1 MKRRKLVAL
10 VALIVFAFL
19 GLLAVSAVLFVTRT
33 QRGRDWVRDIATPF
47 IARAAKGGTV
57 YVGKVTGN
65 FLTGFTVDTFAIR
78 DKRGELFLSTGRVS
92 VSYNPRDILDYRIY
106 IRRASVQHPYVH
118 IVQHNDYSWN
128 YREIFPSSGG
138 PPPLKDVTRRSLGDY
153 IVIDTATVTDAT
165 FLLTMRWTPDDSLKG
180 RVRDS
185 VIKAHLENPQKA
197 VSRTFDGFGRL
208 YAWRNAN
215 ALISHVRLADPDSD
229 RKFGMEFRV
238 ASLSADEYEPTFK
251 FRNVV
256 ATARKLGDSLW
267 FQVPRFSLPASHGH
281 GQGKVWWGSD
291 RPVRYD
297 IAVRA
302 DTVSLDDVN
311 WVYPDLPRTGGGTVD
326 LTIRNDAPPNEQI
339 VNFKLTRMDVRST
352 KSHLTGDMSFGIGAP
367 VLLVR
372 DVNLHGDPVDFDLL
386 RTLSGKPFPV
396 DWQGQI
402 FATARGRGGPLTN
415 FVVDDARGT
424 FRDAHVR
431 GAVSSFSGKGELN
444 ILYPAFTVFRGFD
457 VNAGSID
464 LRTIE
469 YLYPSFPRLRGF
481 ASGIARLDSS
491 WLDVRFSNASV
502 TLSDGNVEPSHF
514 TGSGRIT
521 YGDPFMLY
529 DVNLSAQPLS
539 MAWLTQSYPA
549 IPLRGVWSGPIRAR
563 GSSPDLELTASLQ
576 SPLGAFS
583 FDGRVDI
590 DSVGGYGAHGAGH
603 FSGLNLA
610 QIVSAPKLPAGTISG
625 QYQVDAAGPSAADIK
640 GIANLE
646 IERTDIDGIRVYPSK
661 AQLAFGDG
669 RIRIVD
675 TLKVRTAA
683 ARVVAWGAIGLP
695 GGRGDSLLH
704 FAAIVDSLGGLR
716 RYLASV
722 NEPDSAAADS
732 LTGYIEVRGTLGGT
746 LDRLTLTDSVRAAN
760 LFMNGTSA
768 DSVVG
773 TMSITDLLHARRGTV
788 TATAGS
794 VVLGGVELDSLGG
807 RVDIEDSTHVR
818 FRLGAR
824 NRDVIAASASGAASF
839 EGTGRVAVVDSLAA
853 TIGESQGRMASRAT
867 IAVDTAGGI
876 RVDSLV
882 LRNRDSALVVVT
894 GDVPTVGA
902 VYGRVRALNVPLRDV
917 GILARLRDTLSGVG
931 ALDLSVAG
939 TKVDPRVQI
948 AANVANANWSGVD
961 VTRATANAKIGLRHF
976 LLDSLVVTRKD
987 SVALRA
993 VADVPVDVSL
1003 FSMRVRNDSISGSI
1017 VAPSTDLSLLKAFL
1031 PKGAEMSGSLS
1042 ANVSVSGLARSPSLK
1057 GTVNIAGGSVLL
1069 RQQTGVL
1076 IKNINGRLEGVGTLA
1091 GQDSVFVALSGET
1104 EDGRDR
1110 GTSRLTGW
1118 VKNLTQRNAAPSFE
1132 FRLGASNFH
1141 AINRRS
1147 LADLYVSFRDS
1158 IRLKG
1163 DLNSPVLSGGPI
1175 IVDRGAIFLPDRD
1188 LARKRAVEFVPES
1201 VTPAG
1206 QQQTH
1211 AMLEKLITN
1220 LAISNVSVVLGNDVR
1235 LRSSEANV
1243 RLTGDL
1249 RVVTRTDLSTR
1260 TLASTG
1266 QLIPRLS
1273 LEGILTTAGGTY
1285 NLNLGPL
1292 QREFQVQTGGTV
1304 TFAGDPENP
1313 TLNIYAQYN
1322 VKQYHDRDL
1331 GVIVNLYGPLLPY
1344 PVIDLKSNADYT
1356 ISETDLLSYLLTGKP
1371 GFDFGSANGGSQV
1384 LALLA
1389 PTLSAVAADR
1399 IRQSVPGL
1407 GMLRFEL
1414 GTTNG
1419 TQAENAG
1426 AFSNLRLTD
1435 YLYSSTIG
1443 AEKQVTKDLFL
1454 SVNTGFCQFS
1464 GETGFTGANWL
1475 AGAGAKVEYR
1485 VTDRLSVQGAY
1496 DPATVTRTCGG
1507 KQSFIGVVPTPQ
1519 NFSISLSHTWR
1530 F

>member
-10 VALIVFAFL
+10 VAAITFAFL

-33 QRGRDWVRDIATPF
+33 QTGRDWVRDLATPL
-47 IARAAKGGTV
+47 IQRGVKGGTV
-57 YVGKVTGN
+57 HVGKITGN

-78 DKRGELFLSTGRVS
+78 DKRGELFVSTGRVS

-128 YREIFPSSGG
+128 FKEIFPSSGG

-153 IVIDTATVTDAT
+153 IVIDTTTVTDAT

-185 VIKAHLENPQKA
+185 VIKVHLETPQKA
-197 VSRTFDGFGRL
+197 VSKTFDGYGRL

-229 RKFGMEFRV
+229 RKYGMEFRV

-267 FQVPRFSLPASHGH
+267 FQVPYFALPASNGR

-297 IAVRA
+297 IAIRS
-302 DTVSLDDVN
+302 DSVSLDDVN
-311 WVYPDLPRTGGGTVD
+311 WVYPDLPRTGGGSVD
-326 LTIRNDAPPNEQI
+326 LAIKNDAPPNEQI

-372 DVNLHGDPVDFDLL
+372 DLNLRADPVDFDLL

-415 FVVDDARGT
+415 FYVEDARGT
-424 FRDAHVR
+424 FRDAHVP
-431 GAVSSFSGKGELN
+431 GAVSSFSGRGELN

-457 VNAGSID
+457 VNAGSLD

-481 ASGIARLDSS
+481 ASGTARLDSS
-491 WLDVRFSNASV
+491 WLDVRFSNANV
-502 TLSDGNVEPSHF
+502 TLSDGTVEPSHF
-514 TGSGRIT
+514 TGGGRIT

-539 MAWLTQSYPA
+539 MGWLTQSYPA
-549 IPLRGVWSGPIRAR
+549 IPLRGLWSGPIRAR

-590 DSVGGYGAHGAGH
+590 DSVGGYGAHGRGD

-610 QIVSAPKLPAGTISG
+610 QIVSAPKLPVGTISG
-625 QYQVDAAGPSAADIK
+625 QYQVDAAGPTAADMK
-640 GIANLE
+640 GAANVE
-646 IERTDIDGIRVYPSK
+646 IERTVIDGIRVYPSK
-661 AQLAFGDG
+661 AQLAFADG
-669 RIRIVD
+669 RMRIVD
-675 TLKVRTAA
+675 TLNVRTSA
-683 ARVVAWGAIGLP
+683 ARILAWGAIGLP

-704 FAAIVDSLGGLR
+704 FNAIVDSLGGLR
-716 RYLASV
+716 RYLSSA
-722 NEPDSAAADS
+722 NEPDSTVADS
-732 LTGYIEVRGTLGGT
+732 LTGYVEVRGTFGGT
-746 LDRLTLTDSVRAAN
+746 LDKLTLTDSVRAAN
-760 LFMNGTSA
+760 LFVNGASA
-768 DSVVG
+768 DSIVAA
-773 TMSITDLLHARRGTV
+773 MSITDLLHQRRGAV
-788 TATAGS
+788 SALAGG
-794 VVLGGVELDSLGG
+794 VVLGGVELDSIGG
-807 RVDIEDSTHVR
+807 HVEVEDSTHVR

-824 NRDVIAASASGAASF
+824 NRDVITASASGGVSS
-839 EGTGRVAVVDSLAA
+839 TGDERIAVVDSLAA
-853 TIGESQGRMASRAT
+853 TIGESQWRMASRST
-867 IAVDTAGGI
+867 IALDTAGGI

-882 LRNRDSALVVVT
+882 LRNRDSALVIVT
-894 GDVPTVGA
+894 GDVPTTGA
-902 VYGRVRALNVPLRDV
+902 VYGKLHALNVPLRDI

-931 ALDLSVAG
+931 AVDLSVAG
-939 TKVDPRVQI
+939 TKADPRVEV
-948 AANVANANWSGVD
+948 ATNVSNANWSGVD
-961 VTRATANAKIGLRHF
+961 VTRATANAKIGLRRF

-1003 FSMRVRNDSISGSI
+1003 FSMRVRNDTISGSI
-1017 VAPSTDLSLLKAFL
+1017 IAPSTDLSLLKAFL
-1031 PKGAEMSGSLS
+1031 PKGATVTGKLA
-1042 ANVSVSGLARSPSLK
+1042 ANVKVEGLARSPLLS
-1057 GTVNIAGGSVLL
+1057 GNVTIADGSVYMS
-1069 RQQTGVL
+1069 QTGVTV
-1076 IKNINGRLEGVGTLA
+1076 KNINGGASGVGTLA
-1091 GQDSVFVALSGET
+1091 GQDSLFVRLAGET
-1104 EDGRDR
+1104 EDGKNR
-1110 GTSRLTGW
+1110 GVARLTGW
-1118 VKNLTQRNAAPSFE
+1118 AKNLTQRNAVPSFG

-1141 AINRRS
+1141 AVNKRS
-1147 LADLYVSFRDS
+1147 LADLYITFSDS
-1158 IRLKG
+1158 IRLNG
-1163 DLNSPVLSGGPI
+1163 DLNAPVLSGGPI
-1175 IVDRGAIFLPDRD
+1175 LVDHGAIFLADRD
-1188 LARKRAVEFVPES
+1188 LARKRAVEFVPENVS
-1201 VTPAG
+1201 LSGAQPTY
-1206 QQQTH
+1206 
-1211 AMLEKLITN
+1211 AMLQRLMAN

-1243 RLTGDL
+1243 RLSGDL

-1273 LEGILTTAGGTY
+1273 LEGILTTEGGTY

-1304 TFAGDPENP
+1304 NFAGDPENP
-1313 TLNIYAQYN
+1313 TLNIDALYN
-1322 VKQYHDRDL
+1322 VKQYHERDL
-1331 GVIVNLYGPLLPY
+1331 GVIVNLRGPLLPY
-1344 PVIDLKSNADYT
+1344 PEIELKSNADYF
-1356 ISETDLLSYLLTGKP
+1356 ISPTDLLSYLLIGQP
-1371 GFDFGSANGGSQV
+1371 GFDFTNTTGGSQV
-1384 LALLA
+1384 LTLLA
-1389 PTLSAVAADR
+1389 PSLSAVAADQ
-1399 IRQSVPGL
+1399 IRQRVPGL
-1407 GMLRFEL
+1407 DVFRFEL
-1414 GTTNG
+1414 GTGNAA
-1419 TQAENAG
+1419 QAENAS
-1426 AFSNLRLTD
+1426 AFSNLNLRD
-1435 YLYSSTIG
+1435 YLYTSTIG
-1443 AEKQVTKDLFL
+1443 AEKQVTKDLFV
-1454 SVNTGFCQFS
+1454 SVNTGLCQFES
-1464 GETGFTGANWL
+1464 GGFTGNWL
-1475 AGAGAKVEYR
+1475 AGTGAKIEYR
-1485 VTDRLSVQGAY
+1485 ITDRVSVQTGVE
-1496 DPATVTRTCGG
+1496 PSTVTRTCGAR
-1507 KQSFIGVVPTPQ
+1507 QSFIGVSPTPP
-1519 NFSISLSHTWR
+1519 NYSISFSHTWR

>member
-10 VALIVFAFL
+10 VAAITFAFL
-19 GLLAVSAVLFVTRT
+19 GLLVVCAVFFVTRT
-33 QRGRDWVRDIATPF
+33 QSGRDWVRDLATPL
-47 IARAAKGGTV
+47 IQRGVKGGTV
-57 YVGKVTGN
+57 YIGKLTGN
-65 FLTGFTVDTFAIR
+65 FLTGFTVDSFAIR

-106 IRRASVQHPYVH
+106 VRRASVQHPYIH
-118 IVQHNDYSWN
+118 IVQHNDYVWN
-128 YREIFPSSGG
+128 FKEIFASTGG

-153 IVIDTATVTDAT
+153 IVIDTTTVTDAT

-185 VIKAHLENPQKA
+185 VIKAHLDNPQKA
-197 VSRTFDGFGRL
+197 VSKTFDGYGRL

-229 RKFGMEFRV
+229 RQFGMEFRV

-251 FRNVV
+251 FRSVV
-256 ATARKLGDSLW
+256 ATARKLADSLW
-267 FQVPRFSLPASHGH
+267 FQVPHFALPASSGH

-297 IAVRA
+297 IAIRG
-302 DTVSLDDVN
+302 DSVSLDDVN

-326 LTIRNDAPPNEQI
+326 LAIKNDAPPNEQI

-372 DVNLHGDPVDFDLL
+372 DVNLRGDPVDFDFL
-386 RTLSGKPFPV
+386 RALSGKPFPV

-415 FVVDDARGT
+415 FFVDDARGT

-431 GAVSSFSGKGELN
+431 GAVSSFSGKGALN

-481 ASGIARLDSS
+481 AAGTARLDSS

-502 TLSDGNVEPSHF
+502 TLSDANAEPSHF
-514 TGSGRIT
+514 TGNGRIT

-549 IPLRGVWSGPIRAR
+549 IPLRGTWSGPIRAR

-590 DSVGGYGAHGAGH
+590 DSIGGYGAHGRGD

-610 QIVSAPKLPAGTISG
+610 QIVAAPKLPVGTISG
-625 QYQVDAAGPSAADIK
+625 QYQVDAAGPTAADIK
-640 GIANLE
+640 GTANLE
-646 IERTDIDGIRVYPSK
+646 IERTVIDGIRVYPSK

-669 RIRIVD
+669 RMRIID
-675 TLKVRTAA
+675 TLNVRTAA
-683 ARVVAWGAIGLP
+683 AHVLAWGAIGLP

-704 FAAIVDSLGGLR
+704 FSAIVDSLGGLR
-716 RYLASV
+716 RYLASA
-722 NEPDSAAADS
+722 NEPDSVAADS
-732 LTGYIEVRGTLGGT
+732 LTGYIEARGALGGT
-746 LDRLTLTDSVRAAN
+746 LDKLTLTDSVRASN
-760 LFMNGTSA
+760 LFLNGTSA
-768 DSVVG
+768 DSIVG
-773 TMSITDLLHARRGTV
+773 AMSITDLLHARHGTV
-788 TATAGS
+788 SALAGG
-794 VVLGGVELDSLGG
+794 VVLGGVELDSIGG
-807 RVDIEDSTHVR
+807 SVDVEDSTHVR

-824 NRDVIAASASGAASF
+824 NRDVIAASASGGVSSTAG
-839 EGTGRVAVVDSLAA
+839 EYVAMVDSLAA
-853 TIGESQGRMASRAT
+853 TIGESQWRMVSRST

-902 VYGRVRALNVPLRDV
+902 VYGKVRAVNVPLRDV

-931 ALDLSVAG
+931 AVDVSVAG
-939 TKVDPRVQI
+939 TKADPRIQL
-948 AANVANANWSGVD
+948 ATSAANANWNGVD
-961 VTRATANAKIGLRHF
+961 IARATANARIGLRHF
-976 LLDSLVVTRKD
+976 LLDSLVVNRKD

-1003 FSMRVRNDSISGSI
+1003 FSMRVRNDTISGSL

-1031 PKGAEMSGSLS
+1031 PKGAEITGKLS
-1042 ANVSVSGLARSPSLK
+1042 ADLSVSGLARSPSLK
-1057 GTVNIAGGSVLL
+1057 GSVDIANGSVLL
-1069 RQQTGVL
+1069 RQQTGVTV
-1076 IKNINGRLEGVGTLA
+1076 KNINGRLEGVGTLS
-1091 GQDSVFVALSGET
+1091 GQDSAYVRVAGET
-1104 EDGRDR
+1104 EDGKNR
-1110 GTSRLTGW
+1110 GTVQLTGW
-1118 VKNLTQRNAAPSFE
+1118 LKNFTQRNALPSFQ
-1132 FRLGASNFH
+1132 FSLGASNFH
-1141 AINRRS
+1141 AISRRS
-1147 LADLYVSFRDS
+1147 LADLYVTFNAP
-1158 IRLKG
+1158 ITLTG
-1163 DLNSPVLSGGPI
+1163 DLNAPVLSGGPI

-1188 LARKRAVEFVPES
+1188 LARKRAVEFVPETL
-1201 VTPAG
+1201 VPTG
-1206 QQQTH
+1206 TQTTN
-1211 AMLEKLITN
+1211 AMLERLMSN
-1220 LAISNVSVVLGNDVR
+1220 LAIPNVSVVLGNDVR
-1235 LRSSEANV
+1235 LKSSEANV

-1266 QLIPRLS
+1266 QLIPRIS
-1273 LEGILTTAGGTY
+1273 LEGILTTEGGTY

-1313 TLNIYAQYN
+1313 TLNIDAQYN

-1331 GVIVNLYGPLLPY
+1331 GVIVNLNGPLLPY
-1344 PVIDLKSNADYT
+1344 PTIYLKSNADYS
-1356 ISETDLLSYLLTGKP
+1356 ISETDLLSYLLTGQP
-1371 GFDFGSANGGSQV
+1371 GFDFSPTGQTQQV

-1389 PTLSAVAADR
+1389 PTVSAVAADR
-1399 IRQSVPGL
+1399 LRQSVPGL
-1407 GMLRFEL
+1407 DMLRFEL
-1414 GTTNG
+1414 GASQNTSTN
-1419 TQAENAG
+1419 
-1426 AFSNLRLTD
+1426 AFSTVGLKD
-1435 YLYSSTIG
+1435 YLYTSTIG
-1443 AEKQVTKDLFL
+1443 AEKQVTKDLFV
-1454 SVNTGFCQFS
+1454 SVNTGLCQLES
-1464 GETGFTGANWL
+1464 GGFTGGNWL

-1485 VTDRLSVQGAY
+1485 ITDRLSVQTAY
-1496 DPATVTRTCGG
+1496 DPSTATRTCGAR
-1507 KQSFIGVVPTPQ
+1507 QSFIGVVPTPP
-1519 NFSISLSHTWR
+1519 NYSISFTHTWR

>member
-10 VALIVFAFL
+10 VAAITFAFL

-33 QRGRDWVRDIATPF
+33 QTGRDWVRDLVTPLV
-47 IARAAKGGTV
+47 ARAAKGGTV
-57 YVGKVTGN
+57 HIGRVTGN

-106 IRRASVQHPYVH
+106 IHRASVQHPYVH

-128 YREIFPSSGG
+128 FREIFPSSGG

-153 IVIDTATVTDAT
+153 IVIDTTTVTDAT

-185 VIKAHLENPQKA
+185 VIKAHLDNPQKA
-197 VSRTFDGFGRL
+197 VSKTFDGYGRL

-215 ALISHVRLADPDSD
+215 ALISHIRLADPDSD

-267 FQVPRFSLPASHGH
+267 FQVPRFALPASSGH

-297 IAVRA
+297 IAIRG
-302 DTVSLDDVN
+302 DSVSLDDVN

-326 LTIRNDAPPNEQI
+326 LAIKNDPPPNEQI

-372 DVNLHGDPVDFDLL
+372 DVNLRGDPVDFDFL

-415 FVVDDARGT
+415 FVVEDARGT

-431 GAVSSFSGKGELN
+431 GAVSSFSGRGELN

-481 ASGIARLDSS
+481 AAGVARLDSS

-502 TLSDGNVEPSHF
+502 TLSDGNVEPAHF

-529 DVNLSAQPLS
+529 DVTLSAQPLS

-549 IPLRGVWSGPIRAR
+549 IPLRGLWSGPIRAR
-563 GSSPDLELTASLQ
+563 GSSPDLELSASLQ
-576 SPLGAFS
+576 GPLGAFS

-590 DSVGGYGAHGAGH
+590 DSIGGYGAQGRGD

-610 QIVSAPKLPAGTISG
+610 QIVSAPKLPVGTISG

-640 GIANLE
+640 GSANLE
-646 IERTDIDGIRVYPSK
+646 IERTVIDGIRVYPSK

-669 RIRIVD
+669 RMRIVD
-675 TLKVRTAA
+675 TLNVRTAA
-683 ARVVAWGAIGLP
+683 ARVLAWGAIGLP

-704 FAAIVDSLGGLR
+704 FTAIVDSLGGLR
-716 RYLASV
+716 RYLSTA
-722 NEPDSAAADS
+722 NEADSAAAADS
-732 LTGYIEVRGTLGGT
+732 LTGYVEVRGTMGGT
-746 LDRLTLTDSVRAAN
+746 LDKLTLTDSVRAAN
-760 LFMNGTSA
+760 LFVNGTSA

-788 TATAGS
+788 SALAGS
-794 VVLGGVELDSLGG
+794 VVLGGVELDSIGG

-824 NRDVIAASASGAASF
+824 NRDVIAASAMGRVASVGG
-839 EGTGRVAVVDSLAA
+839 ERVAVVDSLAA
-853 TIGESQGRMASRAT
+853 TVGESQWRMTSRST
-867 IAVDTAGGI
+867 IALDTAGGI

-882 LRNRDSALVVVT
+882 LRNRDSALVVAT

-902 VYGRVRALNVPLRDV
+902 VYGKVHAVNVPLRDV

-931 ALDLSVAG
+931 AIDLSVSG
-939 TKVDPRVQI
+939 TKASPTVI
-948 AANVANANWSGVD
+948 AEAGISSANWSGVD
-961 VTRATANAKIGLRHF
+961 VSRAVARAHF
-976 LLDSLVVTRKD
+976 GEKRAILDTLIVMRKD
-987 SVALRA
+987 SAALVASA
-993 VADVPVDVSL
+993 SIPADVTL
-1003 FSMRVRNDSISGSI
+1003 FTFHVRNEPITGRLI
-1017 VAPSTDLSLLKAFL
+1017 APSTDLSLLGAFL
-1031 PKGAEMSGSLS
+1031 PKGAEVTGRLS
-1042 ANVSVSGLARSPSLK
+1042 ADLKVAGLARAPSLQ
-1057 GTVNIAGGSVLL
+1057 GTVNVANGSVLL

-1076 IKNINGRLEGVGTLA
+1076 VKNINGTLEGVGTLA
-1091 GQDSVFVALSGET
+1091 GQDSLFVRLAGET
-1104 EDGRDR
+1104 ENGKDR
-1110 GTSRLTGW
+1110 GTTRLTGW
-1118 VKNLTQRNAAPSFE
+1118 VKNLTRRTGSPSFE
-1132 FRLGASNFH
+1132 LNLGASNFH

-1147 LADLYVSFRDS
+1147 LADLYVTFTDS
-1158 IRLKG
+1158 IKLKG
-1163 DLNSPVLSGGPI
+1163 DLNAPVLSGGPI
-1175 IVDRGAIFLPDRD
+1175 VVNRGAIFLPDRD

-1201 VTPAG
+1201 VVPTGAQP
-1206 QQQTH
+1206 TH
-1211 AMLEKLITN
+1211 AQLEKLMAN

-1243 RLTGDL
+1243 RLSGDL
-1249 RVVTRTDLSTR
+1249 RVVTRTDLATR

-1273 LEGILTTAGGTY
+1273 LEGILTTEGGTY

-1292 QREFQVQTGGTV
+1292 QREFQVLTGGTV
-1304 TFAGDPENP
+1304 NFAGDPENP
-1313 TLNIYAQYN
+1313 TLNIDALYN

-1331 GVIVNLYGPLLPY
+1331 GVIVNLHGPLLPY
-1344 PVIDLKSNADYT
+1344 PEIDLKSNAGYD
-1356 ISETDLLSYLLTGKP
+1356 ISTTDLLSYLLTGKP
-1371 GFDFGSANGGSQV
+1371 GFDFTQNSGTSQV

-1399 IRQSVPGL
+1399 LRQSVPGL
-1407 GMLRFEL
+1407 SMLQFQL
-1414 GTTNG
+1414 GTT
-1419 TQAENAG
+1419 TQAENAST
-1426 AFSNLRLTD
+1426 FSNLGLKN
-1435 YLYSSTIG
+1435 YLYTSTIG
-1443 AEKQVTKDLFL
+1443 AEKQVTKDLFV
-1454 SVNTGFCQFS
+1454 SVNTGLCQLES
-1464 GETGFTGANWL
+1464 GGFTGANWL

-1485 VTDRLSVQGAY
+1485 ITERLSVQTAY
-1496 DPATVTRTCGG
+1496 DPSTATRTCGAR
-1507 KQSFIGVVPTPQ
+1507 QSFIGVVPTPP
-1519 NFSISLSHTWR
+1519 NYSISFSHTWR

>member
-10 VALIVFAFL
+10 VAAITFVFL

-33 QRGRDWVRDIATPF
+33 QTGRDWVRDLATPLLE
-47 IARAAKGGTV
+47 RAAKGGTV
-57 YVGKVTGN
+57 HIGRVTGN

-106 IRRASVQHPYVH
+106 IRRASVQHPYIH

-128 YREIFPSSGG
+128 YKEIFPPSGG
-138 PPPLKDVTRRSLGDY
+138 PPPLKNVTRRSLGDY
-153 IVIDTATVTDAT
+153 IVIDTTTVTDGT

-197 VSRTFDGFGRL
+197 VSRTFDGYGRL

-229 RKFGMEFRV
+229 QKFGMEFRV

-267 FQVPRFSLPASHGH
+267 FEVPRFALPASNGH

-291 RPVRYD
+291 RPVRYN
-297 IAVRA
+297 IAIRG
-302 DTVSLDDVN
+302 DSVSLDDVN
-311 WVYPDLPRTGGGTVD
+311 WVYPDLPRSGGGTVD
-326 LTIRNDAPPNEQI
+326 LAIKNDAPPNEQI

-352 KSHLTGDMSFGIGAP
+352 KSHLTGGMSFGIGAP

-372 DVNLHGDPVDFDLL
+372 DVNVRGDPVDFDLL

-415 FVVDDARGT
+415 FVVEDARGT
-424 FRDAHVR
+424 FRDAHVS

-481 ASGIARLDSS
+481 ASGVARLDSS
-491 WLDVRFSNASV
+491 WLDVRFSNAAV
-502 TLSDGNVEPSHF
+502 TLSDGNTEPSHF

-539 MAWLTQSYPA
+539 MGWLTQSYPA
-549 IPLRGVWSGPIRAR
+549 IPLRGLWSGPIRAR
-563 GSSPDLELTASLQ
+563 GSSPDLELVASLQ
-576 SPLGAFS
+576 GPLGAFS

-590 DSVGGYGAHGAGH
+590 DSIGGYGAHGRGD

-610 QIVSAPKLPAGTISG
+610 QIVSAPKLPAGTLSG
-625 QYQVDAAGPSAADIK
+625 QYQVDAAGPSAAELK
-640 GIANLE
+640 GTANLE
-646 IERTDIDGIRVYPSK
+646 IERTVIDGIRVYPSK
-661 AQLAFGDG
+661 TQLAFGDG
-669 RIRIVD
+669 RMRIID
-675 TLKVRTAA
+675 TLNIRTSA
-683 ARVVAWGAIGLP
+683 ARVLAWGAIGLP

-704 FAAIVDSLGGLR
+704 FTAIVDSVGGLR
-716 RYLASV
+716 RYLSTA
-722 NEPDSAAADS
+722 NEPDSIAADS
-732 LTGYIEVRGTLGGT
+732 LTGYIEARGTLGGT
-746 LDRLTLTDSVRAAN
+746 LDKLALAGSVRAAN
-760 LFMNGTSA
+760 FYMNGTSA

-773 TMSITDLLHARRGTV
+773 TMNITDLLHARRGTV
-788 TATAGS
+788 SGLAGS
-794 VVLGGVELDSLGG
+794 VVIGGVELDSVGG
-807 RVDIEDSTHVR
+807 RVDIEDSTHAR

-824 NRDVIAASASGAASF
+824 NRDVIAASASGAVSAVGA
-839 EGTGRVAVVDSLAA
+839 EYVGVVDSLAA
-853 TIGESQGRMASRAT
+853 TIGESQWRMTSRST

-902 VYGRVRALNVPLRDV
+902 VYGKVRAVNVPLRDV

-931 ALDLSVAG
+931 GIDLAVAG
-939 TKVDPRVQI
+939 TKADPRVQV

-961 VTRATANAKIGLRHF
+961 VTRATANARIGLRHL
-976 LLDSLVVTRKD
+976 LLDSLVVNRKD

-1003 FSMRVRNDSISGSI
+1003 FSIRVRNDTISGSV

-1031 PKGAEMSGSLS
+1031 PKGTEVTGRLS
-1042 ANVSVSGLARSPSLK
+1042 ANVGVSGLARSPSLK
-1057 GTVNIAGGSVLL
+1057 GRVDIASGSVLL

-1076 IKNINGRLEGVGTLA
+1076 VKNINGTVEGVGTLA
-1091 GQDSVFVALSGET
+1091 GQDSVNVRLAGET
-1104 EDGRDR
+1104 EDGKNR
-1110 GTSRLTGW
+1110 GTARFTGW
-1118 VKNLTQRNAAPSFE
+1118 AKNLTQRNARPSFQ
-1132 FRLGASNFH
+1132 FSLGASNFH

-1147 LADLYVSFRDS
+1147 LADLYVTFSDS
-1158 IRLKG
+1158 LRLRG
-1163 DLNSPVLSGGPI
+1163 DLNSPVLTGGPI
-1175 IVDRGAIFLPDRD
+1175 VVDRGAIFLPDRD
-1188 LARKRAVEFVPES
+1188 LARKRAVEFVPENVS
-1201 VTPAG
+1201 PSGTQP
-1206 QQQTH
+1206 TH
-1211 AMLEKLITN
+1211 AMLERLMAN
-1220 LAISNVSVVLGNDVR
+1220 LAISNVAVVLGNDVR

-1249 RVVTRTDLSTR
+1249 RVVTQTERSTR
-1260 TLASTG
+1260 TVASTG

-1273 LEGILTTAGGTY
+1273 LEGILTTQGGTY

-1313 TLNIYAQYN
+1313 TLNIDAQYN

-1331 GVIVNLYGPLLPY
+1331 GVIVNLHGPLLPY
-1344 PVIDLKSNADYT
+1344 PVIDLRSNADYY

-1371 GFDFGSANGGSQV
+1371 GFDFNSQASQV
-1384 LALLA
+1384 LSLLA

-1407 GMLRFEL
+1407 DMLRFEL
-1414 GTTNG
+1414 GTTQ
-1419 TQAENAG
+1419 TENAN
-1426 AFSNLRLTD
+1426 APSNATVKD
-1435 YLYSSTIG
+1435 YLYTSTIG
-1443 AEKQVTKDLFL
+1443 AEKQITKDLFVSL
-1454 SVNTGFCQFS
+1454 NTGLCQFES
-1464 GETGFTGANWL
+1464 GGFTGTNWL
-1475 AGAGAKVEYR
+1475 AGTGAKIEYR
-1485 VTDRLSVQGAY
+1485 ITDRLSVQGGY
-1496 DPATVTRTCGG
+1496 DPSTATRTCGTR
-1507 KQSFIGVVPTPQ
+1507 QNFIGVSPTPP
-1519 NFSISLSHTWR
+1519 NYSISFSHTWR